1 MALFR
6 LTRIQPL
13 GASVNVEHGADSFEA
28 VEFEPSPSK
37 KYVISIEVGN
47 QPPSAVAMQIQ
58 RLHTQLKGFFP
69 DGSYL
74 IVPARDGHPVMGI
87 YELDPVT

>member
-1 MALFR
+1 
-6 LTRIQPL
+6 
-13 GASVNVEHGADSFEA
+13 
-28 VEFEPSPSK
+28 
-37 KYVISIEVGN
+37 
-47 QPPSAVAMQIQ
+47 MQIQ

>member
-1 MALFR
+1 MALLR

-13 GASVNVEHGADSFEA
+13 GANVNVEHGADTFQA
-28 VEFEPSPSK
+28 VEFEPGPNK
-37 KYVISIEVGN
+37 KYMVSIEVGD
-47 QPPSAVAMQIQ
+47 QGPSDVAAQLK

-74 IVPARDGHPVMGI
+74 IVPARNGHPVMGI
-87 YELDPVT
+87 YELEGIH